1 MLTFQG
7 FLIMKMTH
15 KMVILDE
22 IMAQLEA
29 ADSGLDEQSVK
40 LAKVSGIQ
48 NVPTSINQ
56 KTIGGASSTCFTTFP
71 LSPLSE
77 NCCIDKS
84 YLYFDFDVNLGLEIV
99 VKNTKTLKKGT
110 TFPLYIGFRDTH
122 ALFNQ
127 IQFLIE
133 GSTIWQTV
141 YQREE
146 SVLAYN
152 SLPDDLVQNSKQY
165 ATIDNLRFNKES
177 PMYRI
182 EVTFND
188 NDFTAEGG
196 DKPVVLP
203 IKINYKLTVDLNR
216 LTPLLSN
223 LHYTTPHMGNLRL
236 KVFIQELEKAM
247 FFCPDYSAFG
257 QNDLIVKMNQ
267 YWQFYPLNKFY
278 DVNLI
283 GSDAATLLIPI
294 VYRKDGSP
302 GLCVGGN
309 ENIASIKFTKAPN
322 AEDSFLSFARGNAE
336 IIQTTFAIKGTEFNR
351 LTDYFTSLG
360 SVIIPTSVW
369 STNVF
374 NNSNIPQGQW
384 NSTMIGNIG
393 GYNIDTVAIWTHP
406 LGNPCC
412 MTKEYLTGIQCLIEG
427 RPINPVPYECFND
440 EFITDS
446 SQAIAD
452 TDACEVNDDYARMLS
467 LFNQKDGEFYTNADP
482 ATWIPN
488 ITTAKGINKDNIGIA
503 NNFVMYFSTNLPDAF
518 HSGACI
524 LEKTLKQSVIRLI
537 SNRKSIGSSHYPYIV
552 NGENSQLVVGFSCL
566 CDACIVLSY
575 DPARNTCFTGQL
587 SWAAPY
593 A

>member
-1 MLTFQG
+1 
-7 FLIMKMTH
+7 MTH
-15 KMVILDE
+15 KFVILDE
-22 IMAQLEA
+22 IMSQLEA

-84 YLYFDFDVNLGLEIV
+84 YLYFDFDVNLGLEITV
-99 VKNTKTLKKGT
+99 KKGQKLSANT

-133 GSTIWQTV
+133 GATIWQTV

-165 ATIDNLRFNKES
+165 ATIDNMRFNKEC

-182 EVTFND
+182 EVKVEEEHQAPNEND
-188 NDFTAEGG
+188 L
-196 DKPVVLP
+196 PVVLP

-223 LHYTTPHMGNLRL
+223 LHYTTQHMGNLRL

-257 QNDLIVKMNQ
+257 QADLTVKMNQ

-283 GSDAATLLIPI
+283 GNSDPNSLLIPI
-294 VYRKDGSP
+294 VYRANGAAPALYSAP
-302 GLCVGGN
+302 TTVVS
-309 ENIASIKFTKAPN
+309 SIKITKSPN
-322 AEDSFLSFARGNAE
+322 AGDSFMSFARGNAE
-336 IIQTTFAIKGTEFNR
+336 IIQTTFAIKEPEFNR
-351 LTDYFTSLG
+351 LTDYFTNLG

-374 NNSNIPQGQW
+374 NNSNIPQGKW
-384 NSTMIGNIG
+384 NTTMIGNIS

-412 MTKEYLTGIQCLIEG
+412 MTKEYLTGVQCLIEG

-467 LFNQKDGEFYTNADP
+467 LFNQKDGSFYTNADET
-482 ATWIPN
+482 TWIPD
-488 ITTAKGINKDNIGIA
+488 ITTTKGINKDNIGIA
-503 NNFVMYFSTNLPDAF
+503 NNFVMYFNTNLPDAF
-518 HSGACI
+518 HSGACV

-537 SNRKSIGSSHYPYIV
+537 SNRKKIGSSHYPYIV
-552 NGENSQLVVGFSCL
+552 NGENSELVVGFSCL
-566 CDACIVLSY
+566 CDACIVLSF
-575 DPARNTCFTGQL
+575 DPARCTCFTGQL

>member
-1 MLTFQG
+1 MS
-7 FLIMKMTH
+7 H
-15 KMVILDE
+15 KLVILDE

-84 YLYFDFDVNLGLEIV
+84 YLYFDFDVNLGLGITV
-99 VKNTKTLKKGT
+99 ASGQTLSSGT

-165 ATIDNLRFNKES
+165 ATIDNMRFNKEC

-182 EVTFND
+182 EVKV
-188 NDFTAEGG
+188 
-196 DKPVVLP
+196 DKDYQAAQADLPVVLP

-223 LHYTTPHMGNLRL
+223 LHYTTQHMGNLRL
-236 KVFIQELEKAM
+236 KVFMQELEKAM

-257 QNDLIVKMNQ
+257 KGDLTVKMNQ

-283 GSDAATLLIPI
+283 GNGGSQPLLIPI
-294 VYRKDGSP
+294 VYRNSGADKVPALHSGSDT
-302 GLCVGGN
+302 VVK
-309 ENIASIKFTKAPN
+309 SIKITKAPG
-322 AEDSFLSFARGNAE
+322 ADDSFMSFARGNAE
-336 IIQTTFAIKGTEFNR
+336 IIQTTFAIKEAEFKR
-351 LTDYFTSLG
+351 LTDYFTNLG

-374 NNSNIPQGQW
+374 NNSNIPQGEW
-384 NSTMIGNIG
+384 NTTMIGNIS

-452 TDACEVNDDYARMLS
+452 TDSCEVNDDYARMLS
-467 LFNQKDGEFYTNADP
+467 LFNQKDGEFYTNANA
-482 ATWIPN
+482 ATWIPD
-488 ITTAKGINKDNIGIA
+488 ITTSKGINKDNIGIA

-518 HSGACI
+518 HSGACV

-537 SNRKSIGSSHYPYIV
+537 SNRKKIGSSHYPYIV

-566 CDACIVLSY
+566 CDACIVLSF

>member
-1 MLTFQG
+1 
-7 FLIMKMTH
+7 MTH
-15 KMVILDE
+15 KFVILDE

-77 NCCIDKS
+77 NCCIDRS
-84 YLYFDFDVNLGLEIV
+84 YLYFDFDVNLGLEIT
-99 VKNTKTLKKGT
+99 VKSGQTLTSGT

-133 GSTIWQTV
+133 GATIWQTV

-165 ATIDNLRFNKES
+165 ATIDNMRFNKEC

-182 EVTFND
+182 EVKVDKSYQAT
-188 NDFTAEGG
+188 GG
-196 DKPVVLP
+196 KDLPVVLP

-223 LHYTTPHMGNLRL
+223 LHYTTQHMGNLRL
-236 KVFIQELEKAM
+236 KVFMQELEKAM

-257 QNDLIVKMNQ
+257 KADLTVKMNQ

-283 GSDAATLLIPI
+283 GDDKQGDEAQPLLIPI
-294 VYRKDGSP
+294 VYRE
-302 GLCVGGN
+302 GGDDKAPALYSGPTT
-309 ENIASIKFTKAPN
+309 IVSSIKITKAPDAN
-322 AEDSFLSFARGNAE
+322 DSFMSFARGNAE
-336 IIQTTFAIKGTEFNR
+336 IIQTTFAIKGAEFNR
-351 LTDYFTSLG
+351 LSDYFTNLG

-374 NNSNIPQGQW
+374 NNSNIPQGEW
-384 NSTMIGNIG
+384 NSTMIGNIS

-412 MTKEYLTGIQCLIEG
+412 MTKEYLTGVQCLIEG

-467 LFNQKDGEFYTNADP
+467 LFNEKDGSFYTNADES
-482 ATWIPN
+482 TWIPD

-518 HSGACI
+518 HSGSCV

-575 DPARNTCFTGQL
+575 DPARGTCFTGQL

>member
-1 MLTFQG
+1 
-7 FLIMKMTH
+7 MTH
-15 KMVILDE
+15 KFVVLDE

-77 NCCIDKS
+77 NCCIDRS
-84 YLYFDFDVNLGLEIV
+84 YLYFDFDVNLGLGIT
-99 VKNTKTLKKGT
+99 VKSGQKLSSGT

-133 GSTIWQTV
+133 GATIWQTV

-165 ATIDNLRFNKES
+165 ATIDNMRFNKDC

-182 EVTFND
+182 EVKVDKDYEAT
-188 NDFTAEGG
+188 GG
-196 DKPVVLP
+196 KDLPVVLP

-223 LHYTTPHMGNLRL
+223 LHYTTQHMGNLRL
-236 KVFIQELEKAM
+236 KVFMQELEKAM

-257 QNDLIVKMNQ
+257 KDDLTVKMNQ

-283 GSDAATLLIPI
+283 GTSAQSLLIPI
-294 VYRKDGSP
+294 VYRAADKAPALYSGPTTIVS
-302 GLCVGGN
+302 
-309 ENIASIKFTKAPN
+309 SIKITKAPDPN
-322 AEDSFLSFARGNAE
+322 DSFMSFARGNAE
-336 IIQTTFAIKGTEFNR
+336 IIQTTFAIKGAEFNR
-351 LTDYFTSLG
+351 LTDYFTNLG

-374 NNSNIPQGQW
+374 NNSNIPQGEW
-384 NSTMIGNIG
+384 NSTMIGNIS

-412 MTKEYLTGIQCLIEG
+412 MTKEYLTGVQCLIEG

-452 TDACEVNDDYARMLS
+452 TDVCEVNDDYARMLS
-467 LFNQKDGEFYTNADP
+467 LFNEKDGSFYTNAEA
-482 ATWIPN
+482 ATWIPD

-518 HSGACI
+518 HSGSCV

-537 SNRKSIGSSHYPYIV
+537 SNRKKIGSSHYPYIV

-566 CDACIVLSY
+566 CDACIVLSF

>member
-1 MLTFQG
+1 
-7 FLIMKMTH
+7 MTH
-15 KMVILDE
+15 KFVVLDE

-84 YLYFDFDVNLGLEIV
+84 YLYFDFDVNLGLGIT
-99 VKNTKTLKKGT
+99 VKSGQTLLKDT

-146 SVLAYN
+146 SVIAYN

-165 ATIDNLRFNKES
+165 ATIDNLRFNKDC

-182 EVTFND
+182 EVKV
-188 NDFTAEGG
+188 
-196 DKPVVLP
+196 DKEYKAAQSDLDVVLP

-223 LHYTTPHMGNLRL
+223 LHYTTQHMGNLRL

-257 QNDLIVKMNQ
+257 QTDLTVKMNQ

-283 GSDAATLLIPI
+283 GTDQNTMLIPM
-294 VYRKDGSP
+294 VYRTDGGAPALYSGP
-302 GLCVGGN
+302 STIV
-309 ENIASIKFTKAPN
+309 SRIKITKAPDAN
-322 AEDSFLSFARGNAE
+322 DSFMSFARGNAE
-336 IIQTTFAIKGTEFNR
+336 IIQTTFAIKDPEFKR
-351 LTDYFTSLG
+351 LTDYFTNLG

-374 NNSNIPQGQW
+374 NNSNIPKGEW
-384 NSTMIGNIG
+384 NSTMIGNIS

-412 MTKEYLTGIQCLIEG
+412 MTKEYLTGVQCLIEG

-452 TDACEVNDDYARMLS
+452 TDICEVNDDYSRMLS
-467 LFNQKDGEFYTNADP
+467 LFNEKDGSFYTNAED
-482 ATWIPN
+482 ATWIPA
-488 ITTAKGINKDNIGIA
+488 ITTARGINKDNIGIA

-518 HSGACI
+518 HSGACV

-537 SNRKSIGSSHYPYIV
+537 SNRKSIGRSFYPYIV

-575 DPARNTCFTGQL
+575 DPARGTCFTGQL